1 MRADHLL
8 EGIKL
13 ATAFEETGIEEQAPE
28 RRSTLD
34 FHEIIDP
41 DNENLA
47 ELLDTNTLNRI
58 GQDVI
63 RDLALDEAS
72 RDDWMKASEKALQ
85 AAMQIRS
92 PKSFPWPNA
101 SNYCH
106 PLLTVASVQFQARAY
121 PVIVDGANLVK
132 GRVLGPDPDGQK
144 RARADR
150 IAAHMTW
157 QLLYKMNGWEE
168 DTDRLLLMLPILGCV
183 FRKTYYDAIS
193 ACNRSDMVTGKDFVI
208 DYWAKSIESA
218 PRYTHII
225 HLYPHEASER
235 IQAGK
240 WLKVRVEGENNQDD
254 DAIVDFYEQHRLI
267 DLDGDGYP
275 EPYVV
280 TCTKEGEVARLVPC
294 FGIEDVTVM
303 GPGNKTAKLTDVLE
317 KNQPIGDIIKIDR
330 RQYFTKYGF
339 IPAPDGS
346 FYDIGFGTLLA
357 DPTEGINTVVR
368 QLLDAGTLQNAQG
381 GFIGSGVT
389 IKSGNMSFK
398 SGEWKRVD
406 VVGGTLRENIVP
418 LALPGPSQVLFNMLQ
433 LLIGEAEKIASAS
446 DALSGVSSGTEQPT
460 TLLARIEQAQKVMTA
475 IFKRIYRAFFNELKI
490 LRRLNRD
497 YLDETEYFQ
506 LNDAEDAQNVER
518 EDYFDEDL
526 DVIPMSDPT
535 AISDMQKLAKAEAIM
550 VFRGDPAVNQQELYR
565 RFFEATGQND
575 IKSLMAPEGPP
586 PVDPKVIIEGAR
598 LALAKKE
605 SEAKVDS
612 LNAVAAKALSD
623 AAAQLELLGLLDDAA
638 ALAAKARELGGKDED
653 GPEPTDGPGEAGGLE
668 GQPPDGGVP
677 ELSGGPTP
685 PPDGSMG
692 GGEVPIG
699 GGAGGLS
706 PDVAPPQPVVG

>member
-1 MRADHLL
+1 M
-8 EGIKL
+8 
-13 ATAFEETGIEEQAPE
+13 ATAFDETGIEDEAPQL
-28 RRSTLD
+28 RSTLD
-34 FHEIIDP
+34 FHEILDP
-41 DNENLA
+41 DHENLA
-47 ELLDTNTLNRI
+47 EMLDANTLSRI

-132 GRVLGPDPDGQK
+132 GRVLGPDPEGVK

-157 QLLYKMNGWEE
+157 QLLYKMEGWEE

-208 DYWAKSIESA
+208 DYWAKSIETA

-225 HLYPHEASER
+225 HLYPHEARER

-240 WLKVRVEGENNQDD
+240 WLPVRVEGENNQDT

-280 TCTKEGEVARLVPC
+280 TCTKEGEVARIVPC

-303 GPGNKTAKLTDVLE
+303 GPDEKTVKLSKAIEDRQ
-317 KNQPIGDIIKIDR
+317 NQIGEIIKIER

-346 FYDIGFGTLLA
+346 FYDMGFGTLLA

-389 IKSGNMSFK
+389 IKGGNMRFA

-406 VVGGTLRENIVP
+406 VTGGTLRENIVP
-418 LALPGPSQVLFNMLQ
+418 LSLPGPSQVLFNMLQ
-433 LLIGEAEKIASAS
+433 LLITEAEKIASAS

-497 YLDETEYFQ
+497 YLDEKEYFQ

-550 VFRGDPAVNQQELYR
+550 VFRGDPAVNQPELYR

-586 PVDPKVIIEGAR
+586 PVDPKVIIEGAK

-638 ALAAKARELGGKDED
+638 ALAAKARELGGKDD
-653 GPEPTDGPGEAGGLE
+653 DEPVDGPGEDGGLE
-668 GQPPDGGVP
+668 GEQADQGVP
-677 ELSGGPTP
+677 AIPGGPP
-685 PPDGSMG
+685 LAPDGSMG
-692 GGEVPIG
+692 GGGEPIPG
-699 GGAGGLS
+699 GTGGVGPDGAPIES
-706 PDVAPPQPVVG
+706 PVG

>member
-1 MRADHLL
+1 M
-8 EGIKL
+8 
-13 ATAFEETGIEEQAPE
+13 ATAFDETGIEDEAPQL
-28 RRSTLD
+28 RSTLD
-34 FHEIIDP
+34 FHEILDP

-47 ELLDTNTLNRI
+47 EMLDANTLSRI

-63 RDLALDEAS
+63 RDLQLDETS
-72 RDDWMKASEKALQ
+72 RKDWLDACEKALK

-92 PKSFPWPNA
+92 PKNFPWVGA

-132 GRVLGPDPDGQK
+132 GRVLGPDPEGVK

-157 QLLYKMNGWEE
+157 QLLYKMAGWEE

-208 DYWAKSIESA
+208 DYWAKSIETA

-225 HLYPHEASER
+225 RLYPHEARER

-240 WLKVRVEGENNQDD
+240 WLPVRIEGENNQDT

-303 GPGNKTAKLTDVLE
+303 GPDEKTVKLSKAIEDRQ
-317 KNQPIGDIIKIDR
+317 NQIGEIIKIER

-346 FYDIGFGTLLA
+346 FYDMGFGTLLA

-389 IKSGNMSFK
+389 IKSGNMKFA

-406 VVGGTLRENIVP
+406 VTGGTLRENIVP

-475 IFKRIYRAFFNELKI
+475 IFKRIYRSFFNELKI

-497 YLDETEYFQ
+497 YLDEREYFQ
-506 LNDAEDAQNVER
+506 LNDAEESQNVER

-535 AISDMQKLAKAEAIM
+535 AVSDMQKLAKAEAIM
-550 VFRGDPAVNQQELYR
+550 IFRGDPAVNQPELYR

-575 IKSLMAPEGPP
+575 IKSLLTPEGPP
-586 PVDPKVIIEGAR
+586 PVDPKVIIEGAK

-638 ALAAKARELGGKDED
+638 ALAAKARELGGKDD
-653 GPEPTDGPGEAGGLE
+653 DEPVNGPGEAGGLE
-668 GQPPDGGVP
+668 GEQTDQGVPPIPGGPPNAPDGG
-677 ELSGGPTP
+677 
-685 PPDGSMG
+685 MG
-692 GGEVPIG
+692 GGGEPLG
-699 GGAGGLS
+699 GGTGGVGPDGAPIES
-706 PDVAPPQPVVG
+706 PVG